1 MKLQFKKQGY
11 QQEAV
16 ASVVDVFEGQA
27 KVEGMQYQV
36 DPGDAEGFD
45 LGAAGVRNA
54 DITPDVAS
62 GLLARIQAV
71 QGRNR
76 VARSERLHS
85 NLGAC
90 QLDVEM
96 ETGTG
101 KTYVYTQTIF
111 ELNQRYGWSKFVIIV
126 PSVAIREGV
135 RKSLSITE
143 QHFHSLY
150 GKKLRHFVYD
160 SKHLQKIDEFARD
173 TQIGVMIINMQAFN
187 REMGR
192 AAGTK
197 DTLIIHSRQDS
208 FASRRPI
215 DVIATT
221 RPILILDEPQKMEG
235 KKTQEAMRAFKP
247 LFSVNYSATHR
258 TAHNL
263 VYVLDALDAYNQ
275 RLVKKIEVVGF
286 ELKNILGTSA
296 YLYLSDI
303 IISKDRPPSAK
314 IEMEV
319 RGKQGIRRRLK
330 RFSSKDDLY
339 QISGQLEAYR
349 GFVIKDIWYDPDV
362 PEHSGVEFINGT
374 TLFLKQTCG
383 DVESKHK
390 ARIQIRET
398 IAAHFRKEEELFRQG
413 VKCLSLFFLDEVKNY
428 RLYDEAGQAL
438 LGEYGEMFE
447 QEYLAARDEKLST
460 LVVDSAYRAYLERDA
475 IPAIHG
481 GYFSVDKKGRAI
493 DSKEKRG
500 AEGSDDVS
508 AYELILKS
516 KERLLSLEEPVRFIF
531 SHSALREG
539 WDNPNVFQICSF
551 HQSQSSTRKRQEVG
565 RGLRLCVDAKGERLD
580 STVLGPEG
588 VHRLNRLTVVAAES
602 YATFATELQKD
613 LKENLYSRPQ
623 VLTVKGLEGLTVC
636 AEGQA
641 PYILDESQAQEIYFQ
656 LRTHGYVDA
665 KGEPTEAY
673 HTARN
678 EGTLRPIEGLDPAV
692 SRAIYRH
699 LKRIATGAKLE
710 ELVENAVKPDF
721 HNQLNENF
729 HRKEFQELWK
739 RIHHRSSYRVSF
751 DSDELVKKCIEA
763 IDREL
768 YVPRL
773 EYQVKRGEQKASL
786 SPEDMR
792 TGEMLALSKSEM
804 VYLANAPVSQ
814 VRYDL
819 LGEIARPTY
828 SCRRTVA
835 RILMGIREDKFAMY
849 PQNPERF
856 IQEIRRILTEQRA
869 TLIVNHITYN
879 LLSDT
884 YDSSIFT
891 EEKHAPTAR
900 AHSGR
905 KSVTDYVFADSLV
918 EREFAESLD
927 TATEVVAYAKLPKG
941 FQIPTPLGD
950 YSPDWAI
957 AFREGA
963 VKHVYFVAETKGSM
977 SSLDL
982 RGVEDGKI
990 KCARQL
996 FAKISNGEV
1005 KYDVVNSYEALR
1017 GLIGS
1022 LENS

>member
-1 MKLQFKKQGY
+1 MKLQFKEQGY
-11 QQEAV
+11 QLAAV
-16 ASVVDVFEGQA
+16 ASVVDVFEGQPR
-27 KVEGMQYQV
+27 VEGLQYQV
-36 DPGDAEGFD
+36 DPGSRAGLDMD
-45 LGAAGVRNA
+45 AAGVRNA
-54 DITPDVAS
+54 DIARDVAS
-62 GLLARIQAV
+62 RLLARVQAV

-76 VARSERLHS
+76 VARSEVLHS
-85 NLGAC
+85 KLGAC

-111 ELNQRYGWSKFVIIV
+111 ELNRLYGWSKFIIIV

-135 RKSLSITE
+135 RKSLSMTE

-187 REMGR
+187 REMGKEGGSR
-192 AAGTK
+192 DA
-197 DTLIIHSRQDS
+197 LIIHSRQDS
-208 FASRRPI
+208 FSSRRPI
-215 DVIATT
+215 DVIAST

-235 KKTQEAMRAFKP
+235 RKTQGAMQTFNP
-247 LFSVNYSATHR
+247 LFSINYSATHR

-286 ELKNILGTSA
+286 ELRNILGTSA

-303 IISKDRPPSAK
+303 IISTDRPPCAK

-319 RGKQGIRRRLK
+319 REAHGIRRRVK
-330 RFSSKDDLY
+330 SFSSRDDLY
-339 QISGQLEAYR
+339 HTSGQLEAYR
-349 GFVIKDIWYDPDV
+349 GLAIKDIWYDPDA
-362 PEHSGVEFINGT
+362 PERSGVEFTNGS

-398 IAAHFRKEEELFRQG
+398 IAAHLRKEEELFRQG
-413 VKCLSLFFLDEVKNY
+413 VKCLSLFFLDEVRNY
-428 RLYDEAGQAL
+428 RRYDEAGQAQ

-447 QEYLAARDEKLST
+447 QEYRAARDEKLRS
-460 LVVDSAYRAYLERDA
+460 LILDPAYRAYLERDA
-475 IPAIHG
+475 IAAIHA
-481 GYFSVDKKGRAI
+481 GYFSVDRKGRAI

-508 AYELILKS
+508 AYDLILKS
-516 KERLLSLEEPVRFIF
+516 KERLLSLDEPVRFIF

-580 STVLGPEG
+580 SAVLGREG

-602 YATFATELQKD
+602 YAAFATELQKD
-613 LKENLYSRPQ
+613 LKENLYTRPQ
-623 VLTVKGLEGLTVC
+623 VVTVKGLEGLTVC
-636 AEGQA
+636 AEGEE
-641 PYILDESQAQEIYFQ
+641 PYVLDETQAQEVYLE
-656 LRTHGYVDA
+656 LRTKGYIDA
-665 KGEPTEAY
+665 KGEPTPTY
-673 HTARN
+673 HAARR
-678 EGTLRPIEGLDPAV
+678 EGTLLPIEGLTSEVSEAV
-692 SRAIYRH
+692 YRH
-699 LKRIATGAKLE
+699 VERIATGAKLE
-710 ELVENAVKPDF
+710 DLVENAVKPDI
-721 HNQLNENF
+721 HNQLNGNF
-729 HRKEFQELWK
+729 HKREFQELWK
-739 RIHHRSSYRVSF
+739 RIHHHSSYRVSF
-751 DSDELVKKCIEA
+751 DSEELIAKCIAA

-768 YVPRL
+768 QVPRL
-773 EYQVKRGEQKASL
+773 EYQVRRGEQKETL
-786 SPEDMR
+786 SQEEVR
-792 TGEMLALSKSEM
+792 TGEMLTLLESEM
-804 VYLANAPVSQ
+804 VHLEGAPVSE

-819 LGEIARPTY
+819 LGEIARPTC
-828 SCRRTVA
+828 SRRLTVA
-835 RILMGIREDKFAMY
+835 RILMGIREEKFAMY

-856 IQEIRRILTEQRA
+856 IQEVRRILTEQRA
-869 TLIVNHITYN
+869 TLIVDHISYN
-879 LLSDT
+879 LLKDT

-891 EEKHAPTAR
+891 EEKHEVTAR
-900 AHSGR
+900 AHRGD
-905 KSVTDYVFADSLV
+905 KSVTDYVFTDSAV
-918 EREFAESLD
+918 EQHFATELD
-927 TATEVVAYAKLPKG
+927 AAREVVAYAKLPRG

-957 AFREGA
+957 AFDEGA

-982 RGVEDGKI
+982 RGVEEEKI
-990 KCARQL
+990 KCARRL

-1005 KYDVVNSYEALR
+1005 KYEVVSGYQALR
-1017 GLIGS
+1017 DVLGGRG
-1022 LENS
+1022 